1 MSNPIPDGYHSVTP
15 YLAVSDAAQAID
27 WYKRALGAEEVM
39 RYDDKG
45 KIVHAEIRVGDS
57 IIMLADEW
65 AEGGHLSPQ
74 TQGGTTVSLMLYV
87 ADVNRTFEQAV
98 EAGAKAERPVQD
110 QFYGDRT
117 GTLLDPFG
125 HRWHVA
131 THVEDVD
138 AEEMERRMTAAN
150 PGTPQPQS
158 A

>member
-1 MSNPIPDGYHSVTP
+1 MSKPIPDGYHSVTP
-15 YLAVSDAAQAID
+15 YLAVSDSAQAID

-39 RYDDKG
+39 RYEDKG

-87 ADVNRTFEQAV
+87 ADVDRTFQHAV
-98 EAGAKAERPVQD
+98 EAGAKAERAVQD

-125 HRWHVA
+125 HRWHIA

-138 AEEMERRMTAAN
+138 PEEMERRMAAA
-150 PGTPQPQS
+150 TPTSPEPQS